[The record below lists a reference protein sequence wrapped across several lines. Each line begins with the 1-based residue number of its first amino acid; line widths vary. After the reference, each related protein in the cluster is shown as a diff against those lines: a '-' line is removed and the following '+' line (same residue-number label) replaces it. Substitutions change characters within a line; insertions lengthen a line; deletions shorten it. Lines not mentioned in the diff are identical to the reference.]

1 MVAAIVAEALASPG
15 GSLGGPSGLNV
26 PLTSWGMTMALF
38 RVSREGPP
46 SDFSPARALTVFSEC
61 QRPAGQRCWTTP
73 SCCR

>member
-26 PLTSWGMTMALF
+26 PLTSWGTF
-38 RVSREGPP
+38 RASREGPP
-46 SDFSPARALTVFSEC
+46 SDFSPAQALTVFSEC